1 MPPNETADAVV
12 AIISNIAKN
21 YDPHADST
29 FSGQV
34 SANASRE
41 IKLPG
46 PKNDSTETLERAL
59 SALIAR
65 VHFLESKAA
74 NSSAFPIT
82 PGEPG
87 PLSSFDES
95 PIEIQTMARPAQ
107 PVRRVSSI
115 QKDPRAHWMNSW
127 LATEDVQ
134 NGGTTPTA
142 QLTTE
147 QLGYIK
153 DHLNKQTEQLR
164 SQKEQINTL
173 SAEITAQQHVQTAV
187 FGHGIEDIGA
197 LKRELAKHQQANL
210 AFQKALREIGTII
223 TAVANG
229 DLGKKVLI
237 HAKELDPE
245 IATFKKT
252 TNKMIDQLQEF
263 AEQVTRLARE
273 VGTEGRLGGQARVPD
288 VRGIWAELTNNV
300 NLMAENLTNQVRE
313 IAEVTTAVA
322 HGDLRKTIKRPA
334 RGEILE
340 LQQTIN
346 TMVEQLRSFATE
358 VTRVARDVGTEG
370 VLGGQAVIP
379 GVQGMWNDL
388 TISVNAMA
396 MNLTTQVRDIAEV
409 TTAVAKGNLDRKVE
423 ADCKGEILELKTTIN
438 SMVDQLRQFAHEV
451 TKIAREVGTEGKLGG
466 QATVH
471 GVEGTWADL
480 TESVNSLSMNLTTQ
494 VREIA
499 EVTTAVANGD
509 LTKKVQANVQGEIL
523 TLKSTIN
530 TMVDRLNAFAFEV
543 SKVAREVGTEGI
555 LGGQAEVEK
564 VDGKW
569 KTLTGKLILS
579 VSLRFRLLKC
589 YR

>member
-1 MPPNETADAVV
+1 MNVTTLSSDA
-12 AIISNIAKN
+12 ASA
-21 YDPHADST
+21 
-29 FSGQV
+29 V
-34 SANASRE
+34 SAILQNLAKHPESGPNSSFSARAVANGTPRQK
-41 IKLPG
+41 IMLPG
-46 PKNDSTETLERAL
+46 PRTSATEELETQIGALMQRVSYLEGRA
-59 SALIAR
+59 ALA
-65 VHFLESKAA
+65 
-74 NSSAFPIT
+74 SSLPIT
-82 PGEPG
+82 PNEPA
-87 PLSSFDES
+87 PMPTYPQETT
-95 PIEIQTMARPAQ
+95 EKQTDKQPAP
-107 PVRRVSSI
+107 PVR
-115 QKDPRAHWMNSW
+115 PRATTVQRSTSNQWITSW
-127 LATEDVQ
+127 LAEDSDGETQ
-134 NGGTTPTA
+134 PTT
-142 QLTTE
+142 QLTAE
-147 QLGYIK
+147 QLGYIR
-153 DHLNKQTEQLR
+153 DHLNHQGEVLS
-164 SQKEQINTL
+164 SQKHEIETL
-173 SAEITAQQHVQTAV
+173 SNAVSAQQRVQNSAL
-187 FGHGIEDIGA
+187 GQGIEDIDA

-237 HAKELDPE
+237 HALELDPE

-263 AEQVTRLARE
+263 ASQVTRLARE
-273 VGTEGRLGGQARVPD
+273 VGTEGRLGGQALVPD

-334 RGEILE
+334 KGEILE

-370 VLGGQAVIP
+370 VLGGQAIIP

-388 TISVNAMA
+388 TVSVNAMA
-396 MNLTTQVRDIAEV
+396 NNLTTQVRDIAEV
-409 TTAVAKGNLDRKVE
+409 TTAVAKGNLDRKVQ
-423 ADCKGEILELKTTIN
+423 ANCKGEILELKTTIN

-480 TESVNSLSMNLTTQ
+480 TESVNRLSMNLTTQ

-509 LTKKVQANVQGEIL
+509 LTKKVGADVQGEIL
-523 TLKSTIN
+523 TLKNTIN

-569 KTLTGKLILS
+569 KDLTGTFHFAL
-579 VSLRFRLLKC
+579 LRV
-589 YR
+589 